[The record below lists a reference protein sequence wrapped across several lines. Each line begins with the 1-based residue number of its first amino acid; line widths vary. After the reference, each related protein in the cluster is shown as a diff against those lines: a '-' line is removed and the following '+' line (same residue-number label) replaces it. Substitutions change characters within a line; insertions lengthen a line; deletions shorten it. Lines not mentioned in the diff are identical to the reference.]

1 MTDKMP
7 SSRARIRGSA
17 SLLRSNSHQAGH
29 VVWLGCRDLKLGE
42 QATEKL
48 SRDGLAATAIRLDV
62 TDDGSV
68 DEAVGRLEAE
78 APALHVLVNNAG
90 LMFGRALRPS
100 EEPVD

>member
-1 MTDKMP
+1 MTDKI
-7 SSRARIRGSA
+7 ALITGSNKGIGFA
-17 SLLRSNSHQAGH
+17 IAQQLAQAGH

-68 DEAVGRLEAE
+68 DEA
-78 APALHVLVNNAG
+78 PALHVLVNNAG